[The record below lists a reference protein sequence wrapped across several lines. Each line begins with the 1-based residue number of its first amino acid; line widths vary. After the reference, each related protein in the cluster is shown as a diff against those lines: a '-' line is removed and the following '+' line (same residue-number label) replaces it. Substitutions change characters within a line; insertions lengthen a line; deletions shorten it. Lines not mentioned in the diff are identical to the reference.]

1 MSSRE
6 NYYIF
11 DYIVIGKGLMGAA
24 AARYLSQMTAKVAV
38 IGPDEPD
45 DMATHPSVFASH
57 YDQGRIT
64 RKISK
69 NAVWSTLAMRAIEQY
84 PYLQRRSGIHF
95 HEPVGCLFVASPA
108 DPYFSQVLDS
118 AERFNVDYVVHGSP
132 AERQSAH
139 PTLHFPDRFASFY
152 EPAPAGYINPRDLIR
167 AQLKVATAQG
177 TRIIREVVTAVE
189 QTSEGVIVTTESG
202 QVYWTHNVLVAAGAF
217 TNIHNLLPEKLPLRI
232 KTETTLLARLP
243 ESEVTRLKPM
253 PSIIYQVESPTL
265 DSIYMLPPIRYPD
278 GNYYVKLGC
287 NTRQDEWPD
296 TLQEMRDW
304 IIAGNSDAAM
314 ADMKAALQAILPDL
328 QAEAYASKRCLV
340 TYTPHGK
347 PFIDRVSQHVYVAT
361 GGNGSSAKLSDTLGW
376 LAANLMQAG
385 TFPTGFKRD
394 DFKIQTE
401 KV

>member
-45 DMATHPSVFASH
+45 DVATHPGVFASH

-64 RKISK
+64 RKIS
-69 NAVWSTLAMRAIEQY
+69 NDAVWSALSMRALEQY

-95 HEPVGCLFVASPA
+95 HEPVGCLFVAPPA
-108 DPYFSQVLDS
+108 APYFSQVMET

-139 PTLHFPDRFASFY
+139 PTLHFPEQFASFY

-177 TRIIREVVTAVE
+177 TRTVREVVTAVE
-189 QTSEGVIVTTESG
+189 QTSEGAIVTTESG
-202 QVYWTHNVLVAAGAF
+202 QVYWTRNVLVAAGAF
-217 TNIHNLLPEKLPLRI
+217 TNVHNLLPEKLSLRI
-232 KTETTLLARLP
+232 KTETTLLVRLA
-243 ESEVTRLKPM
+243 ESEVARLQVM
-253 PSIIYQVESPTL
+253 PTVIYQIESPTL

-278 GNYYVKLGC
+278 GSYYVEFGC
-287 NTRQDEWPD
+287 NTKQDWWPE

-304 IIAGNSDAAM
+304 IIAGDSDTVMAA
-314 ADMKAALQAILPDL
+314 MKAAMQAILPEL
-328 QAEAYASKRCLV
+328 QAEAYESKRCLV
-340 TYTPHGK
+340 TYTPRGK
-347 PFIDRVSQHVYVAT
+347 PFIDQVSEHVYVVT
-361 GGNGSSAKLSDTLGW
+361 GGNGSSVKSSDTLGW
-376 LAANLMQAG
+376 LAANLMQTG
-385 TFPTGFKRD
+385 TFPAGFKRE
-394 DFKIQTE
+394 DFKIQ
-401 KV
+401 